1 VNPELRRPAIPED
14 QSPTPE
20 ALRLRQWLA
29 AYEPVLPATS
39 LLFVGIYWFYPSPA
53 LPILAGTLA
62 LITWPLTRLGRRLM
76 NQNRVDAAIIRIVG
90 GIWLLALSAS
100 LFGAPLFAL
109 PAMLAVGAVTVAVGY
124 ASERLLLR
132 SAVGSIVVCAVAAV
146 LSVGEPLI
154 AIGPYPIWVART
166 LLAAYVLVTFTFC
179 ALVLWHS
186 KSRQAETLA
195 EMREAN
201 RALAESERSLERKVE
216 ERTAELAR
224 QNRALE
230 ASQRQ
235 LSRARDE
242 ALAANRHK
250 SAFLANMSHEL
261 RTPLNAVIGFSEVL
275 LEKVFGELNEKQDEY
290 LNDIHSSGKH
300 LLSLINDILDLSKIE
315 SGRLEL
321 SPSTFELPVTIDNA
335 LVLMRDRARRAGV
348 GLSQEV
354 DSGIGTMTADER
366 KLKQIL
372 INLLTNAVKFTK
384 DGGSVTLRAQ
394 RLDGEVEIAVTD
406 TGIGIA
412 PEDRDLIFEE
422 FRQAGDE
429 WARNKEGTGLGL
441 ALTKRLVELH
451 GGRIRVESE
460 LGRGSTFTFS
470 LPVDVRRTQPESE

>member
-1 VNPELRRPAIPED
+1 MSPRPGEPASPET
-14 QSPTPE
+14 QTPTPE
-20 ALRLRQWLA
+20 ALRMRRTLDW
-29 AYEPVLPATS
+29 YEPVLPATT
-39 LLFVGIYWFYPSPA
+39 LLFLGLYWVYPSVIGPTIA
-53 LPILAGTLA
+53 ATLA
-62 LITWPLTRLGRRLM
+62 LVTWPLTRLGRRLL
-76 NQNRVDAAIIRIVG
+76 NQNRVDAAIVRILW

-109 PAMLAVGAVTVAVGY
+109 PPMLALVAVTVAVAY

-132 SAVGSIVVCAVAAV
+132 AVLGSIVVCAVAAA

-154 AIGPYPIWVART
+154 ALGPFPIWLLRT
-166 LLAAYVLVTFTFC
+166 LLAVYALVVFTFS
-179 ALVLWHS
+179 ALTLWHS
-186 KSRQAETLA
+186 KSRLAETLA
-195 EMREAN
+195 EMGEAN
-201 RALAESERSLERKVE
+201 RALAESERLLERKVE

-224 QNRALE
+224 QNQALE
-230 ASQRQ
+230 ASQRE

-242 ALAANRHK
+242 AVAANRHK

-290 LNDIHSSGKH
+290 LNDIHGSGKH

-315 SGRLEL
+315 AGRLDL
-321 SPSTFELPVTIDNA
+321 SPSSFELPVTIDNA

-348 GLSQEV
+348 KISQVV
-354 DSGIGTMTADER
+354 DGGVGTMTADER

-394 RLDGEVEIAVTD
+394 RLDDDVEIAVTD

-412 PEDRDLIFEE
+412 PKDRDVIFEE

-460 LGRGSTFTFS
+460 LGRGSTFTFT
-470 LPVDVRRTQPESE
+470 LPVDVRRAQPEIA

>member
-1 VNPELRRPAIPED
+1 
-14 QSPTPE
+14 
-20 ALRLRQWLA
+20 
-29 AYEPVLPATS
+29 
-39 LLFVGIYWFYPSPA
+39 
-53 LPILAGTLA
+53 
-62 LITWPLTRLGRRLM
+62 
-76 NQNRVDAAIIRIVG
+76 
-90 GIWLLALSAS
+90 
-100 LFGAPLFAL
+100 
-109 PAMLAVGAVTVAVGY
+109 MLAVGAVTLAVGY
-124 ASERLLLR
+124 ASERLPLR
-132 SAVGSIVVCAVAAV
+132 AVLGSIVVCAIAAA

-154 AIGPYPIWVART
+154 GIGPYPVWVART
-166 LLAAYVLVTFTFC
+166 LLAVYVLVVFTFC
-179 ALVLWHS
+179 AFVLWHS
-186 KSRQAETLA
+186 KNRLAETLA
-195 EMREAN
+195 EMRVAN

-224 QNRALE
+224 QNLALE
-230 ASQRQ
+230 ASQRD

-275 LEKVFGELNEKQDEY
+275 REKVFGELNAKQDEY
-290 LNDIHSSGKH
+290 LSDIHSSGKH

-315 SGRLEL
+315 AGRLEL

-348 GLSQEV
+348 ALSQDVE
-354 DSGIGTMTADER
+354 SGVGAMTADER

-384 DGGSVTLRAQ
+384 DGGSVALRA
-394 RLDGEVEIAVTD
+394 RRVDDDVEIAVAD
-406 TGIGIA
+406 TGIGISS
-412 PEDRDLIFEE
+412 EDRDVIFEE

-451 GGRIRVESE
+451 GGRIWVESE
-460 LGRGSTFTFS
+460 LGRGSTFTLT
-470 LPVDVRRTQPESE
+470 LPVDVRRTPPGTA